1 MPHKRNPI
9 LSERLCGLAR
19 LLRGYL
25 GAGLEDVALWHE
37 RDISHS
43 SVERVALPD
52 ASLLACYLLRK
63 ATGLASGLVVHA
75 DRALDNLTNG
85 SFGLVFSQSVL
96 LALVSA
102 GLTRDEAYR
111 IVQRDARTA
120 WSERRHFRQILKADP
135 DVTLTDAQLDEAFDL
150 TRTLRHVDR
159 FADAVTALP

>member
-9 LSERLCGLAR
+9 LSERLSGLAR

-52 ASLLACYLLRK
+52 ASLLACYILRK

-96 LALVSA
+96 LALVSS
-102 GLTRDEAYR
+102 GLSRDEAYR
-111 IVQRDARTA
+111 IVQRDARAA
-120 WSERRHFRQILKADP
+120 WQDRRPFRQVLAEDP
-135 DVTLTDAQLDEAFDL
+135 AVTLSEAQLDEAFDL
-150 TRTLRHVDR
+150 TRMLRHTDR
-159 FADAVTALP
+159 FADALSALA